1 MKTIQILFTVILM
14 TAGLTFAQTDDTEV
28 LQNLLIEFLEGASM
42 NDPEIHERFWADD
55 LIYTSAIGE
64 RITKTDIMK
73 TLPDDSSDLSEE
85 ELPVYSAEEIQ
96 INLYGNT
103 AVIGFRLV
111 AKFPLEYGQTEQMYY
126 YNTGTFVKMD
136 GRWQAVSWQATSIP
150 D

>member
-14 TAGLTFAQTDDTEV
+14 TAGLTFAQNDDTEV
-28 LQNLLIEFLEGASM
+28 LKNLLIEFLEGASM

-64 RITKTDIMK
+64 RITKADIMN
-73 TLPDDSSDLSEE
+73 TLPDDSDSLPEE
-85 ELPVYSAEEIQ
+85 ELPVYSAEDIQ

-103 AVIGFRLV
+103 AVLSFRLV
-111 AKFPLEYGQTEQMYY
+111 AEFPLENGQTEQMYY
-126 YNTGTFVKMD
+126 YNSGTFVKMD
-136 GRWQAVSWQATSIP
+136 SRWQAVSWQATSIP